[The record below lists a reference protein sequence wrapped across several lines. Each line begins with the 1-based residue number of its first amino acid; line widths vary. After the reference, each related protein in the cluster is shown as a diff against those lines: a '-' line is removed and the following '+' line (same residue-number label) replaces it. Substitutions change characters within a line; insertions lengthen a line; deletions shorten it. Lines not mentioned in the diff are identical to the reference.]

1 MARAKKETVPSS
13 FRLSA
18 DLAERLTR
26 FCEDS
31 GQSKTVA
38 VERALAMYVVPREK
52 PHTGA
57 AARGQPRDSPVI
69 ER

>member
-18 DLAERLTR
+18 DLAERLTK

-38 VERALAMYVVPREK
+38 VERALAMYIDDYETK
-52 PHTGA
+52 QKKLKG
-57 AARGQPRDSPVI
+57 
-69 ER
+69 EL